1 MRMHKRV
8 ISREPQAT
16 AMPPPSPLTRWFRRA
31 VVQRSLH
38 RQLLLWLLLPQLVL
52 WLAAA
57 FVTYNVAERY
67 ASRGIDASLLQAT
80 RSLAR
85 QVKPMSDGLFIDFP
99 RAAQDIIE
107 ADPDD
112 RVYYMVSTPPGKFIL
127 GNKQLPL
134 PPGMEAP
141 RLGEPVFYDATLD
154 KVRIR
159 LAALFLPIGEKAK
172 DGSPGQVLLVQIA
185 RSQTSR
191 DELAKSILQ
200 DTVLPLSALIVLM
213 TMIVWAGIRAGLAPL
228 ARLRSLVEDRAP
240 NDLAPLE
247 LTAAPQE
254 LRSLVKALNQLLAAV
269 QESIAAQ
276 RRFISNA
283 AHQLRTP
290 LAGLKSQT
298 EIALKANRDAE
309 LATRLERV
317 HEGAV
322 RSAHLVNQLLTL
334 TRAEPEAA
342 GALPRSSVDLRALV
356 VALVAENVPRA
367 LQAGIDLGLEDASA
381 DASIDQSADTSA
393 GDATNAD
400 TAAASEAAR
409 HTVPYATAH
418 AANAGRPPS
427 EPTVANTEPVRVLGA
442 ELLLREAVFN
452 LVDNAIRYAGRGAE
466 VTVSVRRQG
475 ADALVDVTDNGPG
488 LPPDQLEAV
497 FGRFVR
503 ATHEGSGCGL
513 GLAIVREI
521 AQRHRGDVTLHAASP
536 HGLRAR
542 LRLPLAESVQDVN
555 ERLT

>member
-1 MRMHKRV
+1 
-8 ISREPQAT
+8 
-16 AMPPPSPLTRWFRRA
+16 MPVPSPLTRWFRRA

-134 PPGMEAP
+134 PPGVEAP

-159 LAALFLPIGEKAK
+159 LAALFLPIGDKAK
-172 DGSPGQVLLVQIA
+172 DGTPGQVLLVQIA

-191 DELAKSILQ
+191 DELAKSILL

-228 ARLRSLVEDRAP
+228 ARLRALVEDRAP

-254 LRSLVKALNQLLAAV
+254 LRSLVRALNQLLAAV

-298 EIALKANRDAE
+298 EIALKSNRDAE

-356 VALVAENVPRA
+356 VALVAEGVPRA
-367 LQAGIDLGLEDASA
+367 LQAGIDLGIEDAPE
-381 DASIDQSADTSA
+381 DTPP
-393 GDATNAD
+393 NAE
-400 TAAASEAAR
+400 S
-409 HTVPYATAH
+409 
-418 AANAGRPPS
+418 
-427 EPTVANTEPVRVLGA
+427 VRVTGA
-442 ELLLREAVFN
+442 EVLLREAVFN
-452 LVDNAIRYAGRGAE
+452 LVDNAIRYAGRSAE
-466 VTVSVRRQG
+466 VTVSVKRQG
-475 ADALVDVTDNGPG
+475 KHAVVEVTDNGPG
-488 LPPDQLEAV
+488 LPADQLEAV

-521 AQRHRGDVTLHAASP
+521 AQRHHGEVTLHAVVP
-536 HGLRAR
+536 HGLCAR

>member
-1 MRMHKRV
+1 M
-8 ISREPQAT
+8 ST
-16 AMPPPSPLTRWFRRA
+16 GSPLTRWFGRA

-134 PPGMEAP
+134 PPGVEAP

-159 LAALFLPIGEKAK
+159 LAALFLPIGDKTR
-172 DGSPGQVLLVQIA
+172 DGGAGQVLLVQIA

-191 DELAKSILQ
+191 DELAKSILL

-228 ARLRSLVEDRAP
+228 ARLRALVEDRAP

-254 LRSLVKALNQLLAAV
+254 LRSLVRALNQLLAAV

-298 EIALKANRDAE
+298 EIALKSNRDAE

-342 GALPRSSVDLRALV
+342 GGLPRSSVDLRALV
-356 VALVAENVPRA
+356 VTLVAEGVPRA
-367 LQAGIDLGLEDASA
+367 LQAGVDLGIEDAPS
-381 DASIDQSADTSA
+381 
-393 GDATNAD
+393 NAD
-400 TAAASEAAR
+400 
-409 HTVPYATAH
+409 
-418 AANAGRPPS
+418 
-427 EPTVANTEPVRVLGA
+427 PVRVTGA
-442 ELLLREAVFN
+442 EVLLREAVFN

-466 VTVSVRRQG
+466 VTVSVKRQG
-475 ADALVDVTDNGPG
+475 SDAIVEVTDNGPG
-488 LPPDQLEAV
+488 LPADQLEAV

-521 AQRHRGDVTLHAASP
+521 AQRHHGEVTLDVVAP
-536 HGLRAR
+536 QGLRAR
-542 LRLPLAESVQDVN
+542 LRLPLAKADQNFN

>member
-1 MRMHKRV
+1 
-8 ISREPQAT
+8 
-16 AMPPPSPLTRWFRRA
+16 MPTPSPLTRWFRRA

-134 PPGMEAP
+134 PPGVEAP

-191 DELAKSILQ
+191 DELAKSILL

-228 ARLRSLVEDRAP
+228 ARLRALVEDRAP

-254 LRSLVKALNQLLAAV
+254 LRSLVRALNQLLAAV

-342 GALPRSSVDLRALV
+342 GALPRCSVDLRALV
-356 VALVAENVPRA
+356 VALVAECVPRA
-367 LQAGIDLGLEDASA
+367 LQAGIDLGLEDAPGGATEDTRASA
-381 DASIDQSADTSA
+381 ES
-393 GDATNAD
+393 
-400 TAAASEAAR
+400 
-409 HTVPYATAH
+409 
-418 AANAGRPPS
+418 
-427 EPTVANTEPVRVLGA
+427 VRVTGA
-442 ELLLREAVFN
+442 EVLLREAVFN
-452 LVDNAIRYAGRGAE
+452 LVDNAIRYAGRGSE
-466 VTVSVRRQG
+466 VTVSVRREG
-475 ADALVDVTDNGPG
+475 TDAIVEVTDNGPG
-488 LPPDQLEAV
+488 LPADQLEAV

-521 AQRHRGDVTLHAASP
+521 AQRHQGEVTLHALTP
-536 HGLRAR
+536 QGLRAR
-542 LRLPLAESVQDVN
+542 LRLPLAESVQEVN

>member
-1 MRMHKRV
+1 
-8 ISREPQAT
+8 
-16 AMPPPSPLTRWFRRA
+16 MPPPSPLTRWFRRA

-134 PPGMEAP
+134 PPGVEAP

-159 LAALFLPIGEKAK
+159 LAALFLPIGDKAR

-185 RSQTSR
+185 RSQASR

-228 ARLRSLVEDRAP
+228 ARLRALVEDRAP

-247 LTAAPQE
+247 LAAAPQE
-254 LRSLVKALNQLLAAV
+254 LRSLVRALNQLLAAV
-269 QESIAAQ
+269 QESVAAQ

-298 EIALKANRDAE
+298 EIALQANRDAE
-309 LATRLERV
+309 LAARLERV

-367 LQAGIDLGLEDASA
+367 LQAGIDLGLEDATDETTDA
-381 DASIDQSADTSA
+381 DMDAQTATRRTPEDTSA
-393 GDATNAD
+393 
-400 TAAASEAAR
+400 S
-409 HTVPYATAH
+409 
-418 AANAGRPPS
+418 
-427 EPTVANTEPVRVLGA
+427 TEPVRVTGA

-452 LVDNAIRYAGRGAE
+452 LVDNAIRYAGRGSE
-466 VTVSVRRQG
+466 VTVSVRREG
-475 ADALVDVTDNGPG
+475 TDAIVEVTDNGPG
-488 LPPDQLEAV
+488 LPADQLEAV

-521 AQRHRGDVTLHAASP
+521 AQRHQGDVTLHAVAP
-536 HGLRAR
+536 QGLRAR
-542 LRLPLAESVQDVN
+542 LRLPLAESVQELN

>member
-1 MRMHKRV
+1 M
-8 ISREPQAT
+8 
-16 AMPPPSPLTRWFRRA
+16 PSPSFLGRWYRRA
-31 VVQRSLH
+31 VVHRSLH

-134 PPGMEAP
+134 PPGVEAP

-159 LAALFLPIGEKAK
+159 LAALFLPIGHKAE

-191 DELAKSILQ
+191 DELAKSILL

-228 ARLRSLVEDRAP
+228 ARLRALVEDRAP

-254 LRSLVKALNQLLAAV
+254 LRSLVRALNQLLAAV

-298 EIALKANRDAE
+298 EIALKSNRDAG

-356 VALVAENVPRA
+356 VTLVAEGVPRA
-367 LQAGIDLGLEDASA
+367 LQAGVDLGIEDAPE
-381 DASIDQSADTSA
+381 D
-393 GDATNAD
+393 
-400 TAAASEAAR
+400 
-409 HTVPYATAH
+409 AH
-418 AANAGRPPS
+418 ASS
-427 EPTVANTEPVRVLGA
+427 ETVRVTGA
-442 ELLLREAVFN
+442 EVLLREAVFN

-466 VTVSVRRQG
+466 VTVSVKRQG
-475 ADALVDVTDNGPG
+475 KHAVVEVTDNGPG
-488 LPPDQLEAV
+488 LPADQLEAV

-521 AQRHRGDVTLHAASP
+521 AQRHHGEVTLHAVAP
-536 HGLRAR
+536 HGLCAR

>member
-1 MRMHKRV
+1 MRL
-8 ISREPQAT
+8 A
-16 AMPPPSPLTRWFRRA
+16 SPLTRWFRRA

-134 PPGMEAP
+134 PPGVEAP

-159 LAALFLPIGEKAK
+159 LAALFLPIGDKAK
-172 DGSPGQVLLVQIA
+172 DGGAGQVLLVQIA
-185 RSQTSR
+185 RSQASR
-191 DELAKSILQ
+191 DELAKSILL

-228 ARLRSLVEDRAP
+228 ARLRALVEDRAP

-254 LRSLVKALNQLLAAV
+254 LRSLVQALNQLLAAV

-298 EIALKANRDAE
+298 EIALQSNRDAE

-356 VALVAENVPRA
+356 VSVVAEGVPRA
-367 LQAGIDLGLEDASA
+367 LQAGIDLGLEDAHG
-381 DASIDQSADTSA
+381 DAPGDEPEYAPGYAAEHTSA
-393 GDATNAD
+393 NA
-400 TAAASEAAR
+400 
-409 HTVPYATAH
+409 
-418 AANAGRPPS
+418 
-427 EPTVANTEPVRVLGA
+427 EPVRVTGA
-442 ELLLREAVFN
+442 EVLLREAVFN

-466 VTVSVRRQG
+466 VTVSVKRQG
-475 ADALVDVTDNGPG
+475 RHAVVEVTDNGPG
-488 LPPDQLEAV
+488 LPADQLEAV

-521 AQRHRGDVTLHAASP
+521 AQRHQGEVTLHSVTP
-536 HGLRAR
+536 HGLCAR

>member
-1 MRMHKRV
+1 
-8 ISREPQAT
+8 
-16 AMPPPSPLTRWFRRA
+16 MPPPSPLTRWFRRA

-134 PPGMEAP
+134 PPGVEAP

-159 LAALFLPIGEKAK
+159 LAALFLPIGDKAK
-172 DGSPGQVLLVQIA
+172 DGGAGQVLLVQIA
-185 RSQTSR
+185 RSQASR
-191 DELAKSILQ
+191 DELAKSILL

-228 ARLRSLVEDRAP
+228 ARLRALVEDRAP

-254 LRSLVKALNQLLAAV
+254 LRSLVQALNQLLAAV

-298 EIALKANRDAE
+298 EIALKSNRDAE

-356 VALVAENVPRA
+356 VALVAEGVPRA
-367 LQAGIDLGLEDASA
+367 LQAGIDLGIEDAP
-381 DASIDQSADTSA
+381 D
-393 GDATNAD
+393 
-400 TAAASEAAR
+400 
-409 HTVPYATAH
+409 
-418 AANAGRPPS
+418 NAGS
-427 EPTVANTEPVRVLGA
+427 VRVTGA
-442 ELLLREAVFN
+442 EVLLREAVSN

-466 VTVSVRRQG
+466 VTVSVKRQG
-475 ADALVDVTDNGPG
+475 SHAVVEVTDNGPG
-488 LPPDQLEAV
+488 LPADQLEAV

-521 AQRHRGDVTLHAASP
+521 AQRHHGAVTLHPVAP
-536 HGLRAR
+536 HGLCAR